1 MTTTVIGSYSEAG
14 GVCKTTHA
22 VSLAM
27 TAAAAGVQVLL
38 IDLDP
43 RAAATRWVA
52 VEPREPRLD
61 VSAII
66 GNEDSAGWADD
77 LAVPSP
83 DGWSP
88 NLRVIPA
95 GRHLA
100 ALEGQSQHGSEQRL
114 LAALEGTSAEL
125 VIIDCPNRQGGPLM
139 LNALFAADALVIAA
153 KPDADGREGVEGAM
167 TTVNRHRQTLARIG
181 ATRNL
186 DVLGILIG
194 NTRDVIVPR
203 IEKHTLA
210 GLDEAYPGQV
220 IRPLIPSRTIVREAR
235 EAGTWY
241 GNFPAGAPVVDAYA
255 AAAAQI
261 IPQMS
266 KEPA

>member
-1 MTTTVIGSYSEAG
+1 MTRVIGSYSEAG

-27 TAAAAGVQVLL
+27 TAAAAGLQVML

-43 RAAATRWVA
+43 RAAATRWVD

-66 GNEDSAGWADD
+66 GNDDPAGWAED

-83 DGWSP
+83 EGWSA

-95 GRHLA
+95 GRQLA
-100 ALEGQSQHGSEQRL
+100 ALEGQSQHGAEQRL
-114 LAALEGTSAEL
+114 LAALEGTTADL

-139 LNALFAADALVIAA
+139 LNALFAADALLIAA
-153 KPDADGREGVEGAM
+153 KPDADGREGIEGAF
-167 TTVNRHRQTLARIG
+167 TTVNRHRQTLDRLG
-181 ATRNL
+181 STRRL
-186 DVLGILIG
+186 EVLGILVG
-194 NTRDVIVPR
+194 NSRDVVVPR

-210 GLDEAYPGQV
+210 ALDEAYPGQV
-220 IRPLIPSRTIVREAR
+220 LRPIIPSRTIVREAR

-241 GNFPAGAPVVDAYA
+241 GNFPAGKPVVDAYTA
-255 AAAAQI
+255 VASQI
-261 IPQMS
+261 IHNPI